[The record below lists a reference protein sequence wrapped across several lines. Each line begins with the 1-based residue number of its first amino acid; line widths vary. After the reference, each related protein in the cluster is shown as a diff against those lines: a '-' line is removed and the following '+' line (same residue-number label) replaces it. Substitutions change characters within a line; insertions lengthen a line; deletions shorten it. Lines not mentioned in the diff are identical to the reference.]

1 MSDKKEFKKNYEKKL
16 QEMQIELV
24 KLQDWV
30 IENGKKIAIVFE
42 GRDAAGKGGTIKR
55 ITEKLNPRY
64 CKIVALAAPTDR
76 EKTQWYYQRY
86 INHLPAAG
94 EIVIYDRSW
103 YNRGGVEKVM
113 GFATREQVEQFYVSC
128 PQFEQMLVQDGI
140 LLLKYWFSIND
151 DEQEKRF
158 QERIDNEE
166 RRWKMS
172 PMDIESRNRWVEYSK
187 AKDTMFA

>member
-1 MSDKKEFKKNYEKKL
+1 
-16 QEMQIELV
+16 
-24 KLQDWV
+24 
-30 IENGKKIAIVFE
+30 
-42 GRDAAGKGGTIKR
+42 
-55 ITEKLNPRY
+55 
-64 CKIVALAAPTDR
+64 
-76 EKTQWYYQRY
+76 
-86 INHLPAAG
+86 
-94 EIVIYDRSW
+94 
-103 YNRGGVEKVM
+103 M

-187 AKDTMFA
+187 AKDTMFAKTHIPEAPWFTVEANDKRRARSCLRHILSKVPYEDMTPPPIKMPKRPKQGSYKRPPFNEQFFVPNNYPYKD